1 MAELLGGPVAQKICE
16 NIIDR
21 LEKAKKSDKYPGRL
35 PKLAIVRVGRR
46 EGDLAYERGAVKRT
60 EKVGMDC
67 ETFEFDTDITNEEF
81 QKEFIKINSDNDIDG
96 ILLFMPLPK
105 HINTQEAIANFCP
118 DKDLDGLTLG
128 NMAALYAG
136 TDGYA
141 PCTAEAVIKLLE
153 YSDIDV
159 DGKNVTVIGRSNVI
173 GKPVSMMLIDKNATV
188 TVCHSHTKNLKD
200 ICQRAEILVAAIG
213 RAKMIDDSYISDG
226 TVVIDVGVNVDEDGN
241 LCGDT
246 DFESVSKKASLIT
259 PVPRGV
265 GNITTS
271 VLSEH
276 LLRSYLKKFDIQI

>member
-35 PKLAIVRVGRR
+35 PKLAIVRVGKR
-46 EGDLAYERGAVKRT
+46 EDDLAYERGAVKRT

-128 NMAALYAG
+128 NMAALYSG

-141 PCTAEAVIKLLE
+141 PCTSEAVIKLLE

>member
-35 PKLAIVRVGRR
+35 PKLAIVRVGKR
-46 EGDLAYERGAVKRT
+46 EDDLAYERGAVKRT

-276 LLRSYLKKFDIQI
+276 MLRSYLKKFDIQI

>member
-46 EGDLAYERGAVKRT
+46 EDDLAYERGAVKRT

-226 TVVIDVGVNVDEDGN
+226 PVVIDVGVNVDEDGN

>member
-46 EGDLAYERGAVKRT
+46 EDDLAYERGAVKRT

-213 RAKMIDDSYISDG
+213 RAKMVDDSYISDG

>member
-35 PKLAIVRVGRR
+35 PKLAIVRVGKR
-46 EGDLAYERGAVKRT
+46 EDDLAYERGAVKRT

-105 HINTQEAIANFCP
+105 HITTQEAIANFCP

>member
-46 EGDLAYERGAVKRT
+46 EDDLAYERGAVKRT

-105 HINTQEAIANFCP
+105 HINTQEAIANFCS

>member
-35 PKLAIVRVGRR
+35 PKLAIVRVGKR
-46 EGDLAYERGAVKRT
+46 EDDLAYERGAVKRT

-276 LLRSYLKKFDIQI
+276 LLRSYLKKFDIKI

>member
-1 MAELLGGPVAQKICE
+1 MAELLGRPVAQKICE

-35 PKLAIVRVGRR
+35 PKLAIVRVGKR
-46 EGDLAYERGAVKRT
+46 EDDLAYERGAVKRT

>member
-35 PKLAIVRVGRR
+35 PKLAIVRVGKR
-46 EGDLAYERGAVKRT
+46 EDDLAYERGAVKRT

-118 DKDLDGLTLG
+118 DKDLDGLTLV

>member
-35 PKLAIVRVGRR
+35 PKLAIVRVGKR
-46 EGDLAYERGAVKRT
+46 EDDLAYERGAVKRT

-96 ILLFMPLPK
+96 ILLFMPLPN

>member
-35 PKLAIVRVGRR
+35 PKLAIVRVGKR
-46 EGDLAYERGAVKRT
+46 EDDLAYERGAVKRT
-60 EKVGMDC
+60 EKVGMNC

-188 TVCHSHTKNLKD
+188 TVCHSRTKNLKD

-213 RAKMIDDSYISDG
+213 RAKMIDYSYISDG

>member
-35 PKLAIVRVGRR
+35 PKLAIVRVGKR
-46 EGDLAYERGAVKRT
+46 EDDLAYERGAVKRT

-213 RAKMIDDSYISDG
+213 RAKMIDYSYISDG

>member
-1 MAELLGGPVAQKICE
+1 MDELLGGPVAQKICE

-35 PKLAIVRVGRR
+35 PKLAIVRVGKR
-46 EGDLAYERGAVKRT
+46 EDDLAYERGAVKRT

>member
-46 EGDLAYERGAVKRT
+46 EDDLAYERGAVKRT

-67 ETFEFDTDITNEEF
+67 ETFEFYTDITNEEF

>member
-35 PKLAIVRVGRR
+35 PKLAIVRVGKR
-46 EGDLAYERGAVKRT
+46 EDDLAYERGAVKRT

-265 GNITTS
+265 GNITIS

>member
-35 PKLAIVRVGRR
+35 PKLAIVRVGKR
-46 EGDLAYERGAVKRT
+46 EDDLAYERGAVKRT

-105 HINTQEAIANFCP
+105 HINTQETIANFCP

>member
-35 PKLAIVRVGRR
+35 PKLAIVRVGKR
-46 EGDLAYERGAVKRT
+46 EDDLAYERGAVKRT

-265 GNITTS
+265 VNITTS
-271 VLSEH
+271 VLSDH

>member
-46 EGDLAYERGAVKRT
+46 EDDLAYKRGAVKRT

>member
-35 PKLAIVRVGRR
+35 PKLAIVRVGKR
-46 EGDLAYERGAVKRT
+46 EDDLAYERGAIKRT

>member
-1 MAELLGGPVAQKICE
+1 MAELLGGHVAQKICE

-35 PKLAIVRVGRR
+35 PKLAIVRVGKR
-46 EGDLAYERGAVKRT
+46 EDDLAYERGAVKRT

-276 LLRSYLKKFDIQI
+276 LDLRFKS

>member
-35 PKLAIVRVGRR
+35 PKLAMVRVGKR
-46 EGDLAYERGAVKRT
+46 EDDLAYERGAVKRT

>member
-35 PKLAIVRVGRR
+35 PKLAIVRVGKR
-46 EGDLAYERGAVKRT
+46 EDDLAYERGAVKRI

>member
-35 PKLAIVRVGRR
+35 PKLAIVRVGKR
-46 EGDLAYERGAVKRT
+46 EDDLAYERGAVKRT

-173 GKPVSMMLIDKNATV
+173 GKPVSMMLI
-188 TVCHSHTKNLKD
+188 
-200 ICQRAEILVAAIG
+200 
-213 RAKMIDDSYISDG
+213 
-226 TVVIDVGVNVDEDGN
+226 
-241 LCGDT
+241 
-246 DFESVSKKASLIT
+246 
-259 PVPRGV
+259 
-265 GNITTS
+265 
-271 VLSEH
+271 
-276 LLRSYLKKFDIQI
+276 

>member
-46 EGDLAYERGAVKRT
+46 EDDLAYERGAVKRT

>member
-35 PKLAIVRVGRR
+35 PKLAIVRVGKR
-46 EGDLAYERGAVKRT
+46 EDDLAYERGAIKRT
-60 EKVGMDC
+60 EKVGMNC

-213 RAKMIDDSYISDG
+213 RAKMIDYSYISDG

>member
-35 PKLAIVRVGRR
+35 PKLAIVRVGKR
-46 EGDLAYERGAVKRT
+46 EDDLAYERGAVKRT

-276 LLRSYLKKFDIQI
+276 LLRSYLKMFDIQI

>member
-46 EGDLAYERGAVKRT
+46 EDDLAYERGAVKRT

-276 LLRSYLKKFDIQI
+276 LSRSYLKKFDIQI

>member
-35 PKLAIVRVGRR
+35 PKLAIVRVGKR
-46 EGDLAYERGAVKRT
+46 EDDLAYERGAVKRT

-153 YSDIDV
+153 YSDIVV

>member
-35 PKLAIVRVGRR
+35 PKLAIVRVGKR
-46 EGDLAYERGAVKRT
+46 EDDLAYERGAVKRT

-200 ICQRAEILVAAIG
+200 LCQRAEILVAAIG

>member
-1 MAELLGGPVAQKICE
+1 MAELLGGPIAQKICE

-35 PKLAIVRVGRR
+35 PKLAIVRVGKR
-46 EGDLAYERGAVKRT
+46 EDDLAYERGAVKRT

>member
-35 PKLAIVRVGRR
+35 PKLAIVRVGKR
-46 EGDLAYERGAVKRT
+46 EDDLAYERGAVKRT

-153 YSDIDV
+153 YSVIDV

>member
-35 PKLAIVRVGRR
+35 PKLAIVRVGKR
-46 EGDLAYERGAVKRT
+46 EDDLAYERGAVKRT

-173 GKPVSMMLIDKNATV
+173 GKPVPMMLIDKNATV

>member
-35 PKLAIVRVGRR
+35 PKLAIVRVGKR
-46 EGDLAYERGAVKRT
+46 EDDLAYERGAVKRT
-60 EKVGMDC
+60 EKVGMNC

>member
-21 LEKAKKSDKYPGRL
+21 LEKPKKSDKYPGRL
-35 PKLAIVRVGRR
+35 PKLAIVRVGKR
-46 EGDLAYERGAVKRT
+46 EDDLAYERGAVKRT

>member
-46 EGDLAYERGAVKRT
+46 EDDLAYERGAVKRT
-60 EKVGMDC
+60 EKVAMDC

>member
-35 PKLAIVRVGRR
+35 PKLAIVRVGKR
-46 EGDLAYERGAVKRT
+46 EDDLAYERGAVKRT

-276 LLRSYLKKFDIQI
+276 LLRSFLKKFAIQI

>member
-46 EGDLAYERGAVKRT
+46 EDDLAYERGAVKRT

-188 TVCHSHTKNLKD
+188 TVCHSHTKNVKD

-246 DFESVSKKASLIT
+246 DFESVSKKALLIT

>member
-35 PKLAIVRVGRR
+35 PKLAIVRVGKR
-46 EGDLAYERGAVKRT
+46 EYERGAVKRT